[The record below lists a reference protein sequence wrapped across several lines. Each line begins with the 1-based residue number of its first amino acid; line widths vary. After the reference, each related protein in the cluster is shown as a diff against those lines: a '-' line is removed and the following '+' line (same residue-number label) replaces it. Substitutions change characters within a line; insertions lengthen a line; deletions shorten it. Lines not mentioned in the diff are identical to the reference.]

1 MIQPSETGAPGAP
14 AAPATAQFD
23 PAAGGPATGTRDRGP
38 AGTPAAGGA
47 VHGPA
52 RELLQSIVEVARAI
66 FGAQAGSVFLLDE
79 EADQLVFQAVSG
91 QGEEFLVGRRFPAD
105 RGIAGWVVTSGEAMV
120 VDDLARNATFDRT
133 QAESTEYVPDAM
145 MAAPLVH
152 GDRMLGVLEILDPAG
167 QTRSSLNDLDL
178 LALFARQAAAALRIA
193 LQPAAAAARPQLS
206 DERRLAAARLV
217 AELEEVLGEG
227 RER

>member
-1 MIQPSETGAPGAP
+1 MIQPSDTGVPGAP
-14 AAPATAQFD
+14 MTSPSSSPSPSPTPSPSPGPFD
-23 PAAGGPATGTRDRGP
+23 PAAGESVVR
-38 AGTPAAGGA
+38 
-47 VHGPA
+47 GPA

-79 EADQLVFQAVSG
+79 AADELVFQAVSG
-91 QGEEFLVGRRFPAD
+91 QGEGFLVGRRFPAD
-105 RGIAGWVVTSGEAMV
+105 RGIAGWVATSGEPMI

-152 GDRMLGVLEILDPAG
+152 GDRVLGVLEILDPAG
-167 QTRSSLNDLDL
+167 QTRSSLGDLDL

-193 LQPAAAAARPQLS
+193 LQPPAAFGAARPRLT
-206 DERRLAAARLV
+206 DERRVAAARLV
-217 AELEEVLGEG
+217 AELEQLLGEG
-227 RER
+227 PEY